1 MSPGPPSPA
10 RRTLAVAATGLAA
23 AIGALIIGEYELVGF
38 TPYVAGLLFG
48 LAVAEVELTV
58 GRDARV
64 PAAVTAAVLAA
75 AGWLWAA
82 WISSGRGVAP
92 FPIGGWLGAVV
103 AGVVGFG
110 WVRWSGTRG
119 ASKRPEA

>member
-1 MSPGPPSPA
+1 M
-10 RRTLAVAATGLAA
+10 LALAATGLAA
-23 AIGALIIGEYELVGF
+23 AMGALIIGEYELVGF

-64 PAAVTAAVLAA
+64 PAAVSAAVLAA
-75 AGWLWAA
+75 AGWLWAS
-82 WISSGRGVAP
+82 WISSGQGVAP